1 MPFAAR
7 WMDLVIIILNVV
19 SQIEKDKY
27 NTAYKW
33 NLKKIIKTNLF
44 TKTEIDP
51 QTQKTNLCFPKGKGG
66 EG

>member
-27 NTAYKW
+27 NIAYKW

-51 QTQKTNLCFPKGKGG
+51 
-66 EG
+66 